1 MKVSQA
7 TINQSV
13 NKIASI
19 PKNNL
24 KNSITT
30 STYWFAIPPSQC
42 CNGIV
47 QFIHVFG
54 HSRVFQTGFLS
65 FFLSTSCNM

>member
-7 TINQSV
+7 TINQSG

-19 PKNNL
+19 HKNNL

-30 STYWFAIPPSQC
+30 SMHWFAIPSQC

-54 HSRVFQTGFLS
+54 HSRVFQAGF
-65 FFLSTSCNM
+65 